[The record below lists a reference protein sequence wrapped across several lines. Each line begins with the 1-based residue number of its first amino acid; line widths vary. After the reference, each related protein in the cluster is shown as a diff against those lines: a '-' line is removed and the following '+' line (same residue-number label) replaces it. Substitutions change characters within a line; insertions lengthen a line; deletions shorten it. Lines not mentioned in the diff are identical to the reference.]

1 MKTMFTRHRTLA
13 VLMTTGIFV
22 LVTLS
27 LRLYPLNLQLGWE
40 ATHHIPT
47 NDSPAYPYGEKVASE
62 DYSSEYRRL
71 LSTIHPTDRVPHSKT
86 LGVASRIYVI
96 GIPRREDRRASME
109 KLARAMGKRELNL
122 YAVVMVKRTN
132 VFG

>member
-1 MKTMFTRHRTLA
+1 
-13 VLMTTGIFV
+13 MTAGIFL

-27 LRLYPLNLQLGWE
+27 LRLYPLNLQLGWQT
-40 ATHHIPT
+40 THHIPT
-47 NDSPAYPYGEKVASE
+47 NDSPAYSYGEKVASE

-71 LSTIHPTDRVPHSKT
+71 LSTINPTDRVPHSKT

-96 GIPRREDRRASME
+96 GLSRREDRRASME
-109 KLARAMGKRELNL
+109 KLARAMGERELSL
-122 YAVVMVKRTN
+122 YIVAMVERTN